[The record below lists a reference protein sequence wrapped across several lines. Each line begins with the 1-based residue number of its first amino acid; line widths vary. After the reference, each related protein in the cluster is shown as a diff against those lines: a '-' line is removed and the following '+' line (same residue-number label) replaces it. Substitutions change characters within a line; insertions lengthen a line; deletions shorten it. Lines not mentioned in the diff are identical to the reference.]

1 MNKFSS
7 DFWAK
12 VAEVIGI
19 ILLACSFVG
28 EKIIGS
34 FYFGIITAG
43 LFFVLYCLVMMFY
56 KEFKRKG

>member
-7 DFWAK
+7 EFWAK

-28 EKIIGS
+28 EQKIGS
-34 FYFGIITAG
+34 LYFGIITIG
-43 LFFVLYCLVMMFY
+43 LSFILYCLFMMFY
-56 KEFKRKG
+56 KEFKRK